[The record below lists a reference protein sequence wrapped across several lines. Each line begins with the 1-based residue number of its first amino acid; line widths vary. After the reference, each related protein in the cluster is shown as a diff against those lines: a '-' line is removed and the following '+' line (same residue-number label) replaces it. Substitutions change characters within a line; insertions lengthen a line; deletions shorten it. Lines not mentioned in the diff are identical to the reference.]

1 MQRVSLVE
9 KEQCHPKV
17 KELYQKIESN
27 GVNVINLFK
36 VMGHM
41 PYIGLRFQQMG
52 NAILRGEELT
62 SDLRELAI
70 LRVGTLTQSDYELAQ
85 HRPIALECGVRQRQI
100 DEVRDWTT
108 SAEFDEREKAVLS
121 YTDEV
126 VQNIK
131 VKDETFTK
139 LKDFFNEHVIVEL
152 TTVIGFYC
160 MVSRILVAL
169 QIEMEEGSSGLAGRA
184 SRKKDSHSL

>member
-1 MQRVSLVE
+1 MQRISLVE
-9 KEQCHPKV
+9 KEQAHHRV
-17 KELYQKIESN
+17 RELYQKIEGN
-27 GVNVINLFK
+27 GVNVTNLFK

-52 NAILRGEELT
+52 SAILHGEELA
-62 SDLRELAI
+62 SNLRELAI
-70 LRVGTLTQSDYELAQ
+70 LRVGTLTQADYELAQ
-85 HRPIALECGVRQRQI
+85 HRPIALECGVRQHQI
-100 DEVRDWTT
+100 DEVTDWMT
-108 SAEFDEREKAVLS
+108 SAEFDEREKALLS

-131 VKDETFTK
+131 VRDETFAR
-139 LKDFFNEHVIVEL
+139 LKDFFNEHAIVEL

-169 QIEMEEGSSGLAGRA
+169 QIELEEGNPGLAKRA
-184 SRKKDSHSL
+184 SRKKVSH